1 MLFESD
7 NILMCILIILFVFL
21 ILRVFKDFKR

>member
-7 NILMCILIILFVFL
+7 NILMLIFMILCIFL
-21 ILRVFKDFKR
+21 ILRILKDIK